1 MRRRE
6 LIFAAIAAA
15 LLVTYLVFGAGL
27 YAVVGPVADPTPTPE
42 KPRAPVTAPRV
53 PGSIA
58 FALRGDIYLLRDG
71 TYAPLTSEGRNQQPS
86 LAVDGAT
93 LVFARREQI
102 DGKRIVDGQQVPA
115 RLGYSSV
122 VRKPSAG
129 GPEEVVVDGLRQR
142 QGSTGL
148 HAVSWYLAPTLAPD
162 GRRLAY
168 LEDDGDGAADLGV
181 IDLAT
186 RRRMLFSS
194 GADLADPAWS
204 PDGKTIATT
213 TYRAA
218 APGILLWNAER
229 PGVATRLQKLPEGE
243 PYGPSYS
250 ADGKWLVY
258 TLRLDGRNDVHAF
271 ELATGRDVSLTRDG
285 RSWNG
290 ALSPDGA
297 WVAFLRERGGVVD
310 LYAMELAAALAG
322 GVAREPLK
330 LTRGEGID
338 GGSRPAWAR

>member
-15 LLVTYLVFGAGL
+15 LLVAYLVFGARL
-27 YAVVGPVADPTPTPE
+27 YTVVGPVADPTPTPE

-58 FALRGDIYLLRDG
+58 FALRGDIYLLRG
-71 TYAPLTSEGRNQQPS
+71 GSYTPLTSEGRNQQPS
-86 LAVDGAT
+86 LSADGAT
-93 LVFARREQI
+93 LLFARREQI
-102 DGKRIVDGQQVPA
+102 DGERIVGGQQVSA

-129 GPEEVVVDGLRQR
+129 GPEEVLLDGLRQR
-142 QGSTGL
+142 QGSGGL
-148 HAVSWYLAPTLAPD
+148 HAVSWYLAPALAPD

-168 LEDDGDGAADLGV
+168 VEDDGAGAADLGV

-186 RRRMLFSS
+186 RRRTLYSF
-194 GADLADPAWS
+194 GANLADPAWS

-213 TYRAA
+213 TYNTDT
-218 APGILLWNAER
+218 PGILLWDAER
-229 PGVATRLQKLPEGE
+229 PGAATRLRQLPEGE
-243 PYGPSYS
+243 PYRPSYS
-250 ADGKWLVY
+250 PDGTWLVY
-258 TLRLDGRNDVHAF
+258 TLRLGGGNDVHAF

-310 LYAMELAAALAG
+310 LYAMELAEVLAG

-330 LTRGEGID
+330 LTRGEGIE